1 VDRPDGRVC
10 RLAWISGDRPRTDR
24 GSQRYCMYFR
34 QPIPLRPARDR
45 LLDAAERVVVESGA
59 THLTLDAVAKSAGV
73 SKGGLLYHF
82 PSKEALLEGMLSR
95 HFHDVD
101 AEVSRRLALRSE
113 KPVRGANG
121 GARRA
126 RKPSRAEVFSERV
139 RVLLELRPE
148 RPAVGAAMVAASADN
163 PEHMAV
169 CRAEYR
175 KLLDEFAR
183 LPGGFEGSAMVMLGV
198 QGLLLAEL
206 LQLSPYTPQERSR
219 LVKAL
224 LRAADQCGSTQ

>member
-1 VDRPDGRVC
+1 
-10 RLAWISGDRPRTDR
+10 
-24 GSQRYCMYFR
+24 MYFR

-82 PSKEALLEGMLSR
+82 PSKEALLEGMLAR
-95 HFHDVD
+95 HFQDVD
-101 AEVSRRLALRSE
+101 AEVAKRLEKRAAGTSGRPRKGSSR
-113 KPVRGANG
+113 NG
-121 GARRA
+121 KGSSRNG
-126 RKPSRAEVFSERV
+126 KPSRADVFSERV
-139 RVLLELRPE
+139 RVLLEWRPE
-148 RPAVGAAMVAASADN
+148 RPAFGVAMVAASADN

-169 CRAEYR
+169 CRAQYR
-175 KLLDEFAR
+175 ALLDEFAR
-183 LPGGFEGSAMVMLGV
+183 LPGGFERIALVLLAV

-206 LQLSPYTPQERSR
+206 LHLSPYTAEERFR

-224 LRAADQCGSTQ
+224 QRAADQCRSTQ

>member
-1 VDRPDGRVC
+1 
-10 RLAWISGDRPRTDR
+10 
-24 GSQRYCMYFR
+24 MYFR
-34 QPIPLRPARDR
+34 QPIPLRPARER
-45 LLDAAERVVVESGA
+45 LLDAAERVVAESGA

-82 PSKEALLEGMLSR
+82 PSKEALLESMLSR

-101 AEVSRRLALRSE
+101 AEVAKRLAS
-113 KPVRGANG
+113 RGKKA
-121 GARRA
+121 
-126 RKPSRAEVFSERV
+126 SRADQLRERV
-139 RVLLELRPE
+139 SVLLEFHPE

-163 PEHMAV
+163 PEHMSV

-175 KLLDEFAR
+175 KLLNEFAK
-183 LPGGFEGSAMVMLGV
+183 LPGGFERAALVLLGV

-206 LQLSPYTPQERSR
+206 LHLSPYTPEERSR

-224 LRAADQCGSTQ
+224 QRAADQCGSTQ

>member
-1 VDRPDGRVC
+1 
-10 RLAWISGDRPRTDR
+10 
-24 GSQRYCMYFR
+24 MYFR
-34 QPIPLRPARDR
+34 QPIPVRPARDR

-95 HFHDVD
+95 HFADVD
-101 AEVSRRLALRSE
+101 AEVAKRLARRTR
-113 KPVRGANG
+113 KTP
-121 GARRA
+121 RRA
-126 RKPSRAEVFSERV
+126 ARPSRADLFSERV
-139 RVLLELRPE
+139 RVLLELHPG

-183 LPGGFEGSAMVMLGV
+183 LPGGFERTALVLLAV

-206 LQLSPYTPQERSR
+206 LHLSPYTAEERSR

-224 LRAADQCGSTQ
+224 QRAADQCRSTQ

>member
-1 VDRPDGRVC
+1 
-10 RLAWISGDRPRTDR
+10 
-24 GSQRYCMYFR
+24 MYFR

-95 HFHDVD
+95 HFQDVD
-101 AEVSRRLALRSE
+101 AEVTKRLAHRSE
-113 KPVRGANG
+113 KT
-121 GARRA
+121 ARRGNGSTRRG

-139 RVLLELRPE
+139 GVLLELRPE
-148 RPAVGAAMVAASADN
+148 RPAVGAAMIAASADS

-175 KLLDEFAR
+175 KLLDEFTK
-183 LPGGFEGSAMVMLGV
+183 LPGGFERTAVVLLAV

-206 LQLSPYTPQERSR
+206 LHLSPYTPQERSR
-219 LVKAL
+219 LAKAL

>member
-1 VDRPDGRVC
+1 
-10 RLAWISGDRPRTDR
+10 
-24 GSQRYCMYFR
+24 MYFR
-34 QPIPLRPARDR
+34 QPIPLRPARER

-82 PSKEALLEGMLSR
+82 PTKEALLEGMLAR
-95 HFHDVD
+95 HFRDVD
-101 AEVSRRLALRSE
+101 AEVAKRLE
-113 KPVRGANG
+113 
-121 GARRA
+121 
-126 RKPSRAEVFSERV
+126 SRAGKTSGATKASRADMFRERM
-139 RVLLELRPE
+139 RVLLELNPE
-148 RPAVGAAMVAASADN
+148 RPAVGAAMLAASADN

-175 KLLDEFAR
+175 KLLDDFTK
-183 LPGGFEGSAMVMLGV
+183 LPGGFERTAMVMLGV

-206 LQLSPYTPQERSR
+206 LHLSPYTPPERAR

-224 LRAADQCGSTQ
+224 VRAAEQCGSTQ

>member
-1 VDRPDGRVC
+1 
-10 RLAWISGDRPRTDR
+10 
-24 GSQRYCMYFR
+24 MYFR
-34 QPIPLRPARDR
+34 QPIPVRPARQR

-82 PSKEALLEGMLSR
+82 PSKEALLEGMLTR
-95 HFHDVD
+95 HFEDVD
-101 AEVSRRLALRSE
+101 AEVAKRLASRR
-113 KPVRGANG
+113 
-121 GARRA
+121 
-126 RKPSRAEVFSERV
+126 RKSSRADMFRERM

-148 RPAVGAAMVAASADN
+148 RPAVGAAMVAASIGN

-169 CRAEYR
+169 VRTQYR

-183 LPGGFEGSAMVMLGV
+183 LPGGFERTALVLLAV

-206 LQLSPYTPQERSR
+206 LHLSPYTPAERSR

-224 LRAADQCGSTQ
+224 LREVDQCGSTQ

>member
-1 VDRPDGRVC
+1 
-10 RLAWISGDRPRTDR
+10 
-24 GSQRYCMYFR
+24 MYFR

-95 HFHDVD
+95 HFQGVE

-113 KPVRGANG
+113 KTARNG
-121 GARRA
+121 SARRA
-126 RKPSRAEVFSERV
+126 RKPSRADVFSERV
-139 RVLLELRPE
+139 GVLLELHPE
-148 RPAVGAAMVAASADN
+148 RPAVGAAMVAASADS

-183 LPGGFEGSAMVMLGV
+183 LPGGFEGSALVMLAV
-198 QGLLLAEL
+198 QGLLLGEL
-206 LQLSPYTPQERSR
+206 LHLSPYTPQERSR

>member
-1 VDRPDGRVC
+1 
-10 RLAWISGDRPRTDR
+10 
-24 GSQRYCMYFR
+24 MYFR
-34 QPIPLRPARDR
+34 QPVSPRPAPARER

-95 HFHDVD
+95 HFRDVD
-101 AEVSRRLALRSE
+101 AKVAERLAS
-113 KPVRGANG
+113 RG
-121 GARRA
+121 
-126 RKPSRAEVFSERV
+126 RKGSRADRFRERV
-139 RVLLELRPE
+139 GVLLELHPE
-148 RPAVGAAMVAASADN
+148 RPAVGAAMLAASADN
-163 PEHMAV
+163 PGHMAV

-175 KLLDEFAR
+175 KLLDEFAK
-183 LPGGFEGSAMVMLGV
+183 LPGGFERSALVLLAV

-206 LQLSPYTPQERSR
+206 LHLSPYTPPERAR

-224 LRAADQCGSTQ
+224 LRAVDQCGSTQ

>member
-1 VDRPDGRVC
+1 
-10 RLAWISGDRPRTDR
+10 
-24 GSQRYCMYFR
+24 MYFR

-95 HFHDVD
+95 HFQDVE
-101 AEVSRRLALRSE
+101 AEVAKRLARRSE
-113 KPVRGANG
+113 QAARGANG
-121 GARRA
+121 STRRA

-139 RVLLELRPE
+139 RVLLELHPE
-148 RPAVGAAMVAASADN
+148 RPAIGAAMVAASADS

-183 LPGGFEGSAMVMLGV
+183 LPGGFEDTALVLLAV
-198 QGLLLAEL
+198 QGLLLGEL
-206 LQLSPYTPQERSR
+206 LHLSPYTPQERSR
-219 LVKAL
+219 LAKAL

>member
-1 VDRPDGRVC
+1 
-10 RLAWISGDRPRTDR
+10 
-24 GSQRYCMYFR
+24 MYFR
-34 QPIPLRPARDR
+34 QPIPSRPARER

-82 PSKEALLEGMLSR
+82 PSKEALLEGMLAR
-95 HFHDVD
+95 HFQEVD
-101 AEVSRRLALRSE
+101 AEVARRLAS
-113 KPVRGANG
+113 
-121 GARRA
+121 RR
-126 RKPSRAEVFSERV
+126 RKTSRADMFRERV
-139 RVLLELRPE
+139 RVLLELHPE

-169 CRAEYR
+169 CRAQYR
-175 KLLDEFAR
+175 RLLDEFAK
-183 LPGGFEGSAMVMLGV
+183 LPGGFERTALVLLAV

-206 LQLSPYTPQERSR
+206 LHLSPYTPAERSR

-224 LRAADQCGSTQ
+224 LRAVDQCGSTQ

>member
-1 VDRPDGRVC
+1 
-10 RLAWISGDRPRTDR
+10 
-24 GSQRYCMYFR
+24 MYFR

-95 HFHDVD
+95 HFQGVE

-113 KPVRGANG
+113 KTARNG
-121 GARRA
+121 SARRA
-126 RKPSRAEVFSERV
+126 RKPSRADVFSERV
-139 RVLLELRPE
+139 GVLLELHPE
-148 RPAVGAAMVAASADN
+148 RPAVGAAMVAASADS

-183 LPGGFEGSAMVMLGV
+183 LPGGFEGSALVMLAV
-198 QGLLLAEL
+198 QGLLLGEL
-206 LQLSPYTPQERSR
+206 LHLSPYTPQERSR
-219 LVKAL
+219 LAKAL

>member
-1 VDRPDGRVC
+1 
-10 RLAWISGDRPRTDR
+10 
-24 GSQRYCMYFR
+24 MYFR
-34 QPIPLRPARDR
+34 QPIPIRPARER

-82 PSKEALLEGMLSR
+82 PSKEALLEGMLTR
-95 HFHDVD
+95 HFDDVD
-101 AEVSRRLALRSE
+101 AEVTKRLTTRAGKATRADRLR
-113 KPVRGANG
+113 
-121 GARRA
+121 
-126 RKPSRAEVFSERV
+126 ERV
-139 RVLLELRPE
+139 RVLLELHPE

-163 PEHMAV
+163 PELMAG

-183 LPGGFEGSAMVMLGV
+183 LPGGFERAALVLLAV

-206 LQLSPYTPQERSR
+206 LHLSPYTPKERSR
-219 LVKAL
+219 LAKAL

>member
-1 VDRPDGRVC
+1 
-10 RLAWISGDRPRTDR
+10 
-24 GSQRYCMYFR
+24 M
-34 QPIPLRPARDR
+34 RPARDR

-95 HFHDVD
+95 HFKDVD
-101 AEVSRRLALRSE
+101 AEVAKRLARRTEKTARS
-113 KPVRGANG
+113 GNG
-121 GARRA
+121 STRRV
-126 RKPSRAEVFSERV
+126 RKPSRADVFSERV

-148 RPAVGAAMVAASADN
+148 RPAVGAAMIAASADS

-175 KLLDEFAR
+175 KILDEFAK
-183 LPGGFEGSAMVMLGV
+183 LPGGFERIAQVLLAV

-206 LQLSPYTPQERSR
+206 LHLSPYTPQERSR
-219 LVKAL
+219 LAKAL